1 MRRLVAA
8 LACRV
13 GGARLYGKP
22 LQNLAASRTIL
33 DQIVE
38 TMAALEPIDGT
49 VLGISEGIEN
59 LPFVDVAK
67 RHGLPYVIGSE
78 KDVLWR
84 LILCGRAAAATDVFR
99 ITTECPFLY
108 HEALSAAWA
117 AHVEHGNDVTAT
129 DDLPEGTHFE
139 IYRLSALEAS
149 HLRGGDWHR
158 SEGCSRYIREHRDEF
173 KVETILPPPECRRMD
188 LRLTVDYPEDLVLC
202 RRIFEAAR
210 AKAPLIPLIDIIRF
224 LDGRPDLK
232 ALVEPYVKPMRLW
245 PDPAEK
251 VGA

>member
-1 MRRLVAA
+1 VRRLVAA

-22 LQNLAASRTIL
+22 LQNLAADCTIL
-33 DQIVE
+33 DQILD
-38 TMAALEPIDGT
+38 TMAALAPIDGS
-49 VLGISEGIEN
+49 VLGISEGVEN
-59 LPFVDVAK
+59 LPFVTVAK
-67 RHGLPYVIGSE
+67 RRNILYVVGSE

-84 LILCGRAAAATDVFR
+84 LILCGRMAAATDVFR

-108 HEALSAAWA
+108 HEALAEAWK

-129 DDLPEGTHFE
+129 DALPEGTHFE

-149 HLRGGDWHR
+149 HERGSDWHR
-158 SEGCSRYIREHRDEF
+158 SEGCSRYIREHRDQF
-173 KVETILPPPECRRMD
+173 KVETILPPPDCRRLD

-202 RRIFEAAR
+202 RRVFEAFR
-210 AKAPLIPLIDIIRF
+210 AKAPLIRVSDITRF
-224 LDGRPDLK
+224 LDSRPDLK

-245 PDPAEK
+245 PIPGEEVTA
-251 VGA
+251 